1 MMSNAVVDRLREER
15 DEARS
20 AAVALAESDKFTPED
35 ETYVALK
42 TRAEQ
47 LDSRI
52 GELAGLLE
60 ARKSSDALD
69 GRLSKVEKR
78 SDTRGSGW
86 AVSEP
91 TLSFGEA
98 FTRSEAF
105 TEYAH
110 SPRGRMPRIEM
121 ELQAR
126 ALPTGLGAM
135 DTANLDMGR
144 TSVNTTAPT
153 APTPL
158 LDNINRIQ
166 VTGNAVEYVSWAKI
180 AGAAAVV
187 AEGANKPSVEFG
199 PTVVADSLDN
209 IAAYTQ
215 LTRQLIEDAPAIR
228 DMINGELVREILR
241 VEEAAAATAITA
253 ATLPTAAGADLLAAI
268 RVGVGTVQAA
278 GYAPNAVLL
287 NPADWAALDNVVMGA
302 TLLGPTIRQTF
313 WGLVPIPSSAQTAGT
328 AVVGDFR
335 TAVTQFYRSEVGLYI
350 TDSHASTFIA
360 NVFTLLAER
369 RSLPAVVR
377 PAALV
382 EVAETP

>member
-1 MMSNAVVDRLREER
+1 VKQSVLDGLREQR
-15 DEARS
+15 DEALS
-20 AAVALAESDKFTPED
+20 GATALAESDTFDPSD
-35 ETYVALK
+35 EVYQGLK
-42 TRAEQ
+42 TRAEN
-47 LDSRI
+47 LNNRMSEI
-52 GELAGLLE
+52 GGLLE
-60 ARKSSDALD
+60 ARKASDAMD

-78 SDTRGSGW
+78 SDSRGSGW

-313 WGLVPIPSSAQTAGT
+313 WGLTPIPSTAQTAGT

-369 RSLPAVVR
+369 RSLAAVVR

>member
-20 AAVALAESDKFTPED
+20 AAVALAESDKFSPED

-47 LDSRI
+47 LDGRI

-60 ARKSSDALD
+60 ARKNSDALD
-69 GRLSKVEKR
+69 GRLSKTEKR
-78 SDTRGSGW
+78 SQERSGW
-86 AVSEP
+86 SVSEP
-91 TLSFGEA
+91 TISFGEA
-98 FTRSEAF
+98 FIRSEAF
-105 TEYAH
+105 TEYAG
-110 SPRGRMPRIEM
+110 SPRGRMPKIEM
-121 ELQAR
+121 DLQSR

-135 DTANLDMGR
+135 STATLDMGK

-166 VTGNAVEYVSWAKI
+166 VTTNAVEYVSWAKI
-180 AGAAAVV
+180 AGSAAVV
-187 AEGANKPSVEFG
+187 AEGANKPSVEYG
-199 PTVVADSLDN
+199 PTVTADALDN

-241 VEEAAAATAITA
+241 EEEEAVAAAITA
-253 ATLPTAAGADLLAAI
+253 ATLPTAEGADLLAAI

-302 TLLGPTIRQTF
+302 TLLGPTVRQTF
-313 WGLVPIPSSAQTAGT
+313 WGLVPIPSTAQSAGT

-369 RSLPAVVR
+369 RSLAAVLR

-382 EVAETP
+382 EVAAGS